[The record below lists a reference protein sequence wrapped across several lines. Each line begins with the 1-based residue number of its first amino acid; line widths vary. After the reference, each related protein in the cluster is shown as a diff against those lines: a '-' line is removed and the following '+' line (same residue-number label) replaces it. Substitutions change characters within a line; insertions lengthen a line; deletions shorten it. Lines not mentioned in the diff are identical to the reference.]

1 MRPDF
6 VIDASVTL
14 PWCFL
19 DESSTF
25 TDDLLDKLISGWTAV
40 VPAHWPIE
48 VLNGV
53 NMGRRRGRVA
63 DDTIAKFFGS
73 LRSVNIAVDG
83 KRMLNNF
90 ETVSTLSK
98 KYGLTCY
105 DAAYLELAQR
115 TNLPLATLD
124 KDLRKAA
131 TTASV
136 VLF

>member
-1 MRPDF
+1 LRPDF

-25 TDDLLDKLISGWTAV
+25 TDDLLDKLISVRTAV
-40 VPAHWPIE
+40 VPAHWPLE
-48 VLNGV
+48 VLNAV
-53 NMGRRRGRVA
+53 IMGRRRGRVA

-90 ETVSTLSK
+90 ETVSTLSE

-136 VLF
+136 VLL